1 MGSKSVKTCLSTSS
15 SISNAWLLAVDEAIN
30 LFATCCFDLSDM
42 SGFCDTLKELIDL
55 VKLTQV
61 NKNPIH

>member
-1 MGSKSVKTCLSTSS
+1 
-15 SISNAWLLAVDEAIN
+15 
-30 LFATCCFDLSDM
+30 LSDM